1 MDTSGTRD
9 FNCTHRNEPRGTID
23 ELDPI
28 QRIFNRLLLERA
40 RTVQITRFLPALSPY
55 HRNSVRQP
63 FVSPAHCRLTGGV
76 TRGIVDPKEDPY
88 DEYDD

>member
-1 MDTSGTRD
+1 MDTSGTLG
-9 FNCTHRNEPRGTID
+9 FNCIHRNDPRGIVAD
-23 ELDPI
+23 LDPV
-28 QRIFNRLLLERA
+28 QRAYNKLLLERA
-40 RTVQITRFLPALSPY
+40 RSVSLTRFLPALSAY
-55 HRNSVRQP
+55 HHNSVRQP

>member
-1 MDTSGTRD
+1 MEILDTQG
-9 FNCTHRNEPRGTID
+9 FNSTHRNEPRGTIA
-23 ELDPI
+23 ELDPV
-28 QRIFNRLLLERA
+28 QRAFNRLLLERA
-40 RTVQITRFLPALSPY
+40 RTVQITRLLPALSPY

>member
-1 MDTSGTRD
+1 MDTSGTQD
-9 FNCTHRNEPRGTID
+9 SSFTHRSEPRGTIA

-28 QRIFNRLLLERA
+28 QRVFNRLLLERA

-76 TRGIVDPKEDPY
+76 TRGILDPKEDPY

>member
-1 MDTSGTRD
+1 MDTSGTLG

>member
-1 MDTSGTRD
+1 MDTSGTLD
-9 FNCTHRNEPRGTID
+9 FNYTHRNEPRGTIA

-28 QRIFNRLLLERA
+28 QRVFNRLLLERA
-40 RTVQITRFLPALSPY
+40 RAVSITRFLPPLSPY

-63 FVSPAHCRLTGGV
+63 FISPADCRLTDGV
-76 TRGIVDPKEDPY
+76 VRGILDTKEDPY